1 MALTGYNSNANNPWI
16 HRAGL
21 FVAAQHWLRQIG
33 AAAPRANVAGVTARA
48 VLRQRGSG
56 VN

>member
-33 AAAPRANVAGVTARA
+33 AAAPRANVAGVTARG